1 VTAKLAEFVVDA
13 KYDAFPPQA
22 IQTAKV
28 AVRDC
33 LGVAL
38 AGSREQDAKICAAI
52 AREENAKQETTVI
65 GAGFRT
71 SALSAALANGTAAH
85 AMDYDHSFTLMGQP
99 TAPIIPAV
107 FAQAEALG
115 ASGRQAIE
123 AFVVGYEITAKLV
136 HSLRDTDHEGWHGPS
151 SLGA

>member
-1 VTAKLAEFVVDA
+1 MDVTAKLAQFVVNA

-38 AGSREQDAKICAAI
+38 AGSREEDAKICAAV

-65 GAGFRT
+65 GAGF
-71 SALSAALANGTAAH
+71 
-85 AMDYDHSFTLMGQP
+85 
-99 TAPIIPAV
+99 
-107 FAQAEALG
+107 
-115 ASGRQAIE
+115 
-123 AFVVGYEITAKLV
+123 
-136 HSLRDTDHEGWHGPS
+136 
-151 SLGA
+151 